1 MKELMIKALV
11 PIAMAIVLP
20 SSTLL
25 AWLGIAMV
33 LDLITGVACA
43 VKKGVPRTSKGF
55 RGTITKF
62 LQYGGAI
69 AIGIVLA
76 NLFEIQKETAT
87 EAIFKYY
94 NSGLISF
101 IIFIEIK
108 SILENL
114 IEISPDSDFTKY
126 FLTIVHD
133 FISLNFIQKFKQ
145 PEQ

>member
-1 MKELMIKALV
+1 MIKMMIPAT
-11 PIAMAIVLP
+11 MAIVLP

-25 AWLGIAMV
+25 AWLGVAMI
-33 LDLITGVACA
+33 LDFITGVAVA

-76 NLFEIQKETAT
+76 NLFEIQKDSVT

-94 NSGLISF
+94 NSGLISL

-114 IEISPDSDFTKY
+114 IEISPESDFTKY
-126 FLTIVHD
+126 FLNTVHD

-145 PEQ
+145 NPK